1 MIMMSS
7 YLKYTCIQCSLHT
20 TCYSVSVGLTLVAEI
35 HVVAPVHAEVEL
47 PLVPPQHP
55 GAADHKVE
63 VLVVL
68 LIPLLHELHCLLTD
82 LCRLCLQVAD
92 PCCDVI
98 TQTSIS

>member
-1 MIMMSS
+1 MMFS

-20 TCYSVSVGLTLVAEI
+20 SYYSVSVGLTLVAEI
-35 HVVAPVHAEVEL
+35 NVVAPVHAEVEL

-55 GAADHKVE
+55 GAADHEVE

-68 LIPLLHELHCLLTD
+68 LIPLPHKLHRLLTD